1 MDSLEEMNN
10 FLNVD
15 ARLDLKA
22 AALQYVLGKYHL
34 PSMCLLQCDI
44 FIK

>member
-1 MDSLEEMNN
+1 MGSIEDIQS

-22 AALQYVLGKYHL
+22 LALQYVLGKYWFVENDVHA
-34 PSMCLLQCDI
+34 
-44 FIK
+44 